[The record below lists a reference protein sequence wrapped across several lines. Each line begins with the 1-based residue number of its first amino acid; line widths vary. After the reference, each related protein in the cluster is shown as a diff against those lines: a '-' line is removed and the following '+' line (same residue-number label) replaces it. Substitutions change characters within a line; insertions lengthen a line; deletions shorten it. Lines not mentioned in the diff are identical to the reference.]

1 MKPIINLKAAKKSMQ
16 DLNLR
21 EDFITQIISGCKTIN
36 GMSEEDYK
44 NSVLSVRVYCD
55 TNDDWSTDKLGHII
69 NFKHSEIK
77 K

>member
-1 MKPIINLKAAKKSMQ
+1 MKPGINLKAAKKSMR

-21 EDFITQIISGCKTIN
+21 DDFITHIISAFKTIN
-36 GMSEEDYK
+36 KMSEEDYN

-69 NFKHSEIK
+69 NLKHSEIK